1 MRGRHKLTVFTTK
14 SMCPPLLI
22 NEKLLIYPS
31 IVNSSTCLLV
41 NLSTRQLTIKVFCDQ
56 MFVYVAKNEEFCLSN
71 KFALT
76 FGTKETEHTNDKTSY
91 PRPFKT
97 QPLSRMACSLPLIFH
112 LCLSPRPD
120 ALEPSL
126 PTVCGPI

>member
-1 MRGRHKLTVFTTK
+1 MKISSFTH
-14 SMCPPLLI
+14 LLATR
-22 NEKLLIYPS
+22 LP
-31 IVNSSTCLLV
+31 CLLV

-76 FGTKETEHTNDKTSY
+76 FGTKETENTNDKTSY

-112 LCLSPRPD
+112 LCFSPRPD

>member
-14 SMCPPLLI
+14 SACLPLF
-22 NEKLLIYPS
+22 LLMKI
-31 IVNSSTCLLV
+31 SSFTHLLATCLLV

-97 QPLSRMACSLPLIFH
+97 QPLSRMVCSLPLIFH